1 MESSLTMLL
10 IFDILGIKSLVDST
24 LQGVAGVCPVQN
36 EAIPSSNE
44 VTQDNSST
52 VKIDRLKIYERF
64 KSIQKV
70 FTEDYLKMVA
80 QAAYN
85 HEYCLDSQEMLK
97 NRYVNKPA
105 QFWIHIRVMF

>member
-10 IFDILGIKSLVDST
+10 IFDILGIKSHVDST

-52 VKIDRLKIYERF
+52 VKIDRLKI
-64 KSIQKV
+64 
-70 FTEDYLKMVA
+70 MVTW
-80 QAAYN
+80 
-85 HEYCLDSQEMLK
+85 ELVRMLTQVK
-97 NRYVNKPA
+97 N
-105 QFWIHIRVMF
+105 IHIRY